1 MENRMR
7 LLSLSL
13 ILFIIMAPS
22 VVSDSENIVSIMA
35 PAVTPD
41 GYGVM
46 TEIEIEVIPGR
57 GRVLLNTEP
66 FIGLQTQNSE
76 KIAADIAS
84 KYTGIDNS
92 DKDIIITFRV
102 NATSI
107 DGPSAGSAITTAII
121 SAISG
126 TEMRTDVGISGT
138 IEPDGRVGPV
148 GSLPAKLEA
157 SANAGHVIFLIPSEQ
172 EFIPVIVEVEE
183 SPVPGWTIVRSE
195 TIYLNL
201 IEYGRENFDIEILP
215 VRTISD
221 VVDIML
227 KGKLQPTGVD
237 FGEDLGIVLG
247 ELNLSDTIKPLKTLA
262 DKTIEEAARLLK
274 DAENRLSSSNLSEVQ
289 ASVSSSL
296 IDSARIELASSK
308 NAYTNKVLYGAAN
321 HAFRS
326 VINSRIALDLLKYNS
341 LDYESSLSYLGGRI
355 SETGRKL
362 DAVKIDLANL
372 NHYASDRDS
381 YEWAVAAQQRM
392 TQAEMQF
399 YSQGA
404 DEEEIFRT
412 LAITEGWLNIAGNFY
427 DIAVDLSSGKRIDSS
442 AFKAL
447 ASESLVNST
456 SLATQFYDISEY
468 GPFWYVS
475 LAEENLNKTWFVAS
489 YADSMA
495 ATTKMY
501 SQQEMNLRGLEDLI
515 LFIDAEL
522 SSLDTRDSVWSELY
536 RDYAFFLLER
546 SQKVQSI
553 NLLEDSMFYLRLSE
567 AHSGLKNTV
576 ASMPDERSKDLWGS
590 DIALPLAF
598 GVLIVVFA
606 ILSYTNQRRTLLP
619 KSRRL

>member
-1 MENRMR
+1 MR
-7 LLSLSL
+7 LLPISL

-76 KIAADIAS
+76 KIAAEIAS

-92 DKDIIITFRV
+92 DKDIIVTFRV

-107 DGPSAGSAITTAII
+107 DGPSAGAAITTAII

-126 TEMRTDVGISGT
+126 TEMT
-138 IEPDGRVGPV
+138 
-148 GSLPAKLEA
+148 
-157 SANAGHVIFLIPSEQ
+157 
-172 EFIPVIVEVEE
+172 VIVEVEE

-201 IEYGRENFDIEILP
+201 IEYGRENFDIEIIP

-227 KGKLQPTGVD
+227 NGKLHPTGVD

-247 ELNLSDTIKPLKTLA
+247 ELNVSETIKPLKNLA

-274 DAENRLSSSNLSEVQ
+274 DAENRLINSNLSEVQ

-362 DAVKIDLANL
+362 DAVKIDLTNL
-372 NHYASDRDS
+372 NHYATDRDS

-427 DIAVDLSSGKRIDSS
+427 DIAVDLSSGKRFDSY

-515 LFIDAEL
+515 LFINTEL
-522 SSLDTRDSVWSELY
+522 SSLDTGDSVWSELY

-546 SQKVQSI
+546 SQAVQSI

-576 ASMPDERSKDLWGS
+576 ASIPDEPSKDLWGS
-590 DIALPLAF
+590 DIVLPLAF

-619 KSRRL
+619 KSRSR